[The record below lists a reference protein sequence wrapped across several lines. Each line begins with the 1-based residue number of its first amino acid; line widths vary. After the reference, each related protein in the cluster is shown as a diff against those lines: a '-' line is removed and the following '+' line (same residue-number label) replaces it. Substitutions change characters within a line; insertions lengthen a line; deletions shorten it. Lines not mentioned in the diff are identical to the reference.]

1 MKRKVMSTRD
11 VESRGGISR
20 ELTLECGHTLWRAGS
35 WPVPVRADCKVCTLN
50 PGTAN
55 TYQREMAR

>member
-1 MKRKVMSTRD
+1 MKRKVLDT
-11 VESRGGISR
+11 VETAARTGTSRQ
-20 ELTLECGHTLWRAGS
+20 LFLECGHTLVRPAS